1 MSQASSV
8 RRVTPRV
15 LGVLLLALV
24 VAVGAGLMVTSR
36 AVQAQSS
43 ATGAGGQTLTVSAV
57 SDLDPAGVK
66 VSVTGSG
73 YDMGK
78 GIYVSFCVIPPPG
91 TLPTPCGG
99 GIDLTGSGGG
109 TVWISSNP
117 PIYATGLTTPYGLN
131 GSFSV
136 QLTVEAA
143 LDDTIDCRLVA
154 CAVVTRNDHTRSDDR
169 SQDVIVPVTFRG
181 TPPSPGITVSPT
193 AIASEPASSPLRS
206 GTPVGSGT
214 PVDRAA
220 GCGPST
226 ALIDTAAIDPI
237 SPVPVPALPV
247 TVRSEDG
254 RDVTVTDVRRI
265 LPVNLYGSIAEIV
278 FSLGLGA
285 NVVGRDIATTFDAA
299 KDLPLVTTAGTDLS
313 AEAILALNPSVILAD
328 DSIGPPEVLQQM
340 RDSGIPVVM
349 LPSLQTL
356 DGISDH
362 IRSIAA
368 ALGVPDAGNQL
379 VARTEQQIAV
389 ATTSVVAPQTPLSIA
404 FLYIRG
410 SAGVYLITGSGA
422 GPDAMIG
429 SIGAVDAGAQLG
441 IGGFKPI
448 TSEALI
454 GAAPDV
460 ILILTD
466 SLKSVGGIDGLL
478 KLPGIAQ
485 TPAGEHRRIVDMDD
499 GVLLN
504 FGTRTGAAIKALAK
518 AVYQPCG

>member
-1 MSQASSV
+1 
-8 RRVTPRV
+8 
-15 LGVLLLALV
+15 
-24 VAVGAGLMVTSR
+24 
-36 AVQAQSS
+36 
-43 ATGAGGQTLTVSAV
+43 
-57 SDLDPAGVK
+57 
-66 VSVTGSG
+66 
-73 YDMGK
+73 
-78 GIYVSFCVIPPPG
+78 
-91 TLPTPCGG
+91 
-99 GIDLTGSGGG
+99 
-109 TVWISSNP
+109 
-117 PIYATGLTTPYGLN
+117 
-131 GSFSV
+131 
-136 QLTVEAA
+136 
-143 LDDTIDCRLVA
+143 
-154 CAVVTRNDHTRSDDR
+154 
-169 SQDVIVPVTFRG
+169 
-181 TPPSPGITVSPT
+181 
-193 AIASEPASSPLRS
+193 
-206 GTPVGSGT
+206 
-214 PVDRAA
+214 
-220 GCGPST
+220 
-226 ALIDTAAIDPI
+226 
-237 SPVPVPALPV
+237 
-247 TVRSEDG
+247 
-254 RDVTVTDVRRI
+254 
-265 LPVNLYGSIAEIV
+265 V

-356 DGISDH
+356 EGISDH

-368 ALGVPDAGNQL
+368 ALGVPDAGDQL
-379 VARTEQQIAV
+379 VARTEQRIAS
-389 ATTSVVAPQTPLSIA
+389 ATANVVVPRTPLSIA

-441 IGGFKPI
+441 ISGFKPI

-454 GAAPDV
+454 DAAPDV

-466 SLKSVGGIDGLL
+466 SLKSVGGVDGLL

-504 FGTRTGAAIKALAK
+504 FGTRTGAAIEALAK
-518 AVYQPCG
+518 AVYEPCG

>member
-1 MSQASSV
+1 MSQAFSG

-15 LGVLLLALV
+15 LGTLSLALV
-24 VAVGAGLMVTSR
+24 VAVGAGLLVTSR
-36 AVQAQSS
+36 LVQAQTS

-57 SDLDPAGVK
+57 TDLDPAGAS

-73 YDMGK
+73 YDIGK
-78 GIYVSFCVIPPPG
+78 GIYVSFCVIPLLG

-117 PIYATGLTTPYGLN
+117 PIYATGLTTPYGPG
-131 GSFSV
+131 GSFSA

-143 LDDTIDCRLVA
+143 LDDTTDCRVVA
-154 CAVVTRNDHTRSDDR
+154 CAVVTRNDHNRSDDR
-169 SQDVIVPVTFRG
+169 SQDVIVPVTFSG
-181 TPPSPGITVSPT
+181 PPPSPGVIASPT
-193 AIASEPASSPLRS
+193 TTATVPASSPA
-206 GTPVGSGT
+206 GSGML
-214 PVDRAA
+214 VDPGAD
-220 GCGPST
+220 CGPST
-226 ALIDTAAIDPI
+226 ARVDAAAIDPI
-237 SPVPVPALPV
+237 TPTPVPVLPV
-247 TVRSEDG
+247 TAQSDDG
-254 RDVTVTDVRRI
+254 RDVTVTDVSRI

-278 FSLGLGA
+278 FSLGLGP

-368 ALGVPDAGNQL
+368 ALGVPDAGDQL
-379 VARTEQQIAV
+379 VARTEQQIAA
-389 ATTSVVAPQTPLSIA
+389 ATGNVVAPQTPLSIA

-422 GPDAMIG
+422 GPDAMIE

-460 ILILTD
+460 IVILSD

-478 KLPGIAQ
+478 RLPGIAQ

-499 GVLLN
+499 GLLLN
-504 FGTRTGAAIKALAK
+504 FGTRTGAAIEALAK